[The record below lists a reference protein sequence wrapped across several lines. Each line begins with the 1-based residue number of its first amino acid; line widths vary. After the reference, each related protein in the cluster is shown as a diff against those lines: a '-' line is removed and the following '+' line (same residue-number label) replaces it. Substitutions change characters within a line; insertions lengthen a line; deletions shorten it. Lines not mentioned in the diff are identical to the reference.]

1 MNTVTTTNT
10 VTTNTVTTTNGV
22 AMNAAATE
30 AAAAANAAA
39 PNAATNAELLGKDH
53 RHLIHPLH
61 HTAGHADG
69 RVWVR
74 GEGSYLYDADGNR
87 FIDGLSC
94 LWNVSAGHG
103 RRELADAA
111 HKQMNELAFASS
123 YAGGSNRPAV
133 ELAERLAQIAYPNI
147 NNFYFTCG
155 GGESTDSNIKL
166 ARYYWKAKGKQDKV
180 KVIGRQ
186 WGYHGVTFGAMC
198 ATGIDAYKPDF
209 APLIPGFSH
218 IPAPDPYHYPA
229 ADGASQGVAAA
240 NELEKEILKQGADTV
255 AMFIAEPVQ
264 GAGGVIV
271 PPPDY
276 FPRIRE
282 ICDQYEV
289 LLVSDEVI
297 TGFGRTGKM
306 FGLQHYGVQPDLM
319 QFAKSIT
326 SGALP
331 LGGIGMSDAVARTIT
346 ASPKP
351 WMHAYTYSGHP
362 TACAVAHATLDII
375 ENEDLPG
382 QAAAKGEVF
391 LRNLH
396 AALDDLPHVG
406 NVRGLGLMAG
416 VEIVA
421 DRDTKKWY
429 APDFALGAKLTR
441 ALLTRGLSTRVRSE
455 VICLAPPLTT
465 EPKILDQIVSTV
477 HDAVVEVTGA
487 N

>member
-1 MNTVTTTNT
+1 MK
-10 VTTNTVTTTNGV
+10 
-22 AMNAAATE
+22 APLSNAA
-30 AAAAANAAA
+30 
-39 PNAATNAELLGKDH
+39 LLEKDH
-53 RHLIHPLH
+53 HHLIHPLH
-61 HTAGHADG
+61 HTAGHADA
-69 RVWVR
+69 RVWMR
-74 GEGSYLYDADGNR
+74 GEGAYLYDADGKR

-103 RRELADAA
+103 RQELAEAA
-111 HKQMNELAFASS
+111 SHQMRALAFSSS
-123 YAGGSNRPAV
+123 YAGGSNQPAI
-133 ELAERLAQIAYPNI
+133 ELAERLAGITYPNI
-147 NNFYFTCG
+147 NHFYFTCS
-155 GGESTDSNIKL
+155 GGEATDSNIKL
-166 ARYYWKAKGKQDKV
+166 ARYYWKAKGKPNKH

-186 WGYHGVTFGAMC
+186 WGYHGVTFAAMC
-198 ATGIDAYKPDF
+198 ATGIPSYHADF

-218 IPAPDPYHYPA
+218 IPSPDPYHYPTPQ
-229 ADGASQGVAAA
+229 DGSSSGIAAA

-264 GAGGVIV
+264 GAGGVIP

-289 LLVSDEVI
+289 LLVADEVI

-306 FGLQHYGVQPDLM
+306 FGLEHYQVQPDLM

-331 LGGIGMSDAVARTIT
+331 LGGIGISDEISQTIT
-346 ASPKP
+346 ARPTP

-362 TACAVAHATLDII
+362 TSCAVALATLDII
-375 ENEDLPG
+375 QNENLIA
-382 QAAAKGEVF
+382 QAAAKGER
-391 LRNLH
+391 LLSRLH
-396 AALDDLPHVG
+396 QALDAHPHVG

-421 DRDTKKWY
+421 DQAAKRWFE
-429 APDFALGAKLTR
+429 ADFALGAKLTK
-441 ALLTRGLSTRVRSE
+441 ALLQRGLYTRVRSE

-465 EPKILDQIVSTV
+465 EQATLDEMVEIVR
-477 HDAVVEVTGA
+477 DAIVEVTGQ
-487 N
+487 

>member
-1 MNTVTTTNT
+1 
-10 VTTNTVTTTNGV
+10 
-22 AMNAAATE
+22 MNAPT
-30 AAAAANAAA
+30 NAALL
-39 PNAATNAELLGKDH
+39 ATDH

-61 HTAGHADG
+61 HTAGHANG
-69 RVWVR
+69 RIWVR

-103 RRELADAA
+103 RGELAEAA
-111 HKQMNELAFASS
+111 FAQMNALAFSSS
-123 YAGGSNRPAV
+123 YAGGSNRPAI
-133 ELAERLAQIAYPNI
+133 ELAERLSGIAYPRI

-166 ARYYWKAKGKQDKV
+166 ARYYWKAKGKPEKT

-198 ATGIDAYKPDF
+198 ATGISPYWSDF
-209 APLIPGFSH
+209 GPLIPGFSH

-229 ADGASQGVAAA
+229 PEDGYSQGIAAA

-306 FGLQHYGVQPDLM
+306 FALEHYGVQPDLI
-319 QFAKSIT
+319 QFAKSVT

-331 LGGIGMSDAVARTIT
+331 LGGIGLSDEIAETIT
-346 ASPKP
+346 SRATP

-362 TACAVAHATLDII
+362 TSCAVALATLDIV

-382 QAAAKGEVF
+382 QAATKGAAF
-391 LRNLH
+391 LRNLD
-396 AALDDLPHVG
+396 ARLSDLAHVG
-406 NVRGLGLMAG
+406 NVRGKGLMAG

-421 DRDTKKWY
+421 DKSTKEWY
-429 APDFALGAKLTR
+429 DAGFGLGAKLTK
-441 ALLTRGLSTRVRSE
+441 AMMARGLYTRVRSE

-465 EPKILDQIVSTV
+465 EQSTLDEMVEIVR
-477 HDAVVEVTGA
+477 DAVVEVTATDGG
-487 N
+487 

>member
-1 MNTVTTTNT
+1 
-10 VTTNTVTTTNGV
+10 
-22 AMNAAATE
+22 MNAPQS
-30 AAAAANAAA
+30 ANAA
-39 PNAATNAELLGKDH
+39 LLAKDH

-61 HTAGHADG
+61 HTAGHVDG
-69 RVWVR
+69 RIWVR
-74 GEGSYLYDADGNR
+74 GEGSYLYDADGNQ

-111 HKQMNELAFASS
+111 AAQMNALAFSSS
-123 YAGGSNRPAV
+123 YAGGSNRAAI
-133 ELAERLAQIAYPNI
+133 ELAERLAALAAPRI

-155 GGESTDSNIKL
+155 GGESTDSNIKV
-166 ARYYWKAKGKQDKV
+166 ARYYWKAQGKPEKL
-180 KVIGRQ
+180 KVIGRA
-186 WGYHGVTFGAMC
+186 WGYHGVTFGAMY
-198 ATGIDAYKPDF
+198 ATGIGAYWPDF
-209 APLIPGFSH
+209 GPMLPGFSH
-218 IPAPDPYHYPA
+218 IPSPDPYHYPA
-229 ADGASQGVAAA
+229 PEDGSSPGIAAA
-240 NELEKEILKQGADTV
+240 NELEREILKQGPETV

-271 PPPDY
+271 PPADY

-289 LLVSDEVI
+289 LLVADEVI

-306 FGLQHYGVQPDLM
+306 FGLEHYNVQPDLI

-331 LGGIGMSDAVARTIT
+331 LGGIGLSDEIAETIT
-346 ASPKP
+346 ASPRP

-362 TACAVAHATLDII
+362 TSCAVALATLDIV

-382 QAAAKGEVF
+382 QAATKGDVF
-391 LRNLH
+391 LRRLH
-396 AALDDLPHVG
+396 EALDDLPQVG

-416 VEIVA
+416 VEIVKDKASKEWFAA
-421 DRDTKKWY
+421 DHG
-429 APDFALGAKLTR
+429 LGAKLTK
-441 ALLTRGLSTRVRSE
+441 AMMKRGLYTRVRSE

-465 EPKILDQIVSTV
+465 DQSILDEMVEIVRDS
-477 HDAVVEVTGA
+477 VVEVTGG
-487 N
+487 

>member
-1 MNTVTTTNT
+1 
-10 VTTNTVTTTNGV
+10 
-22 AMNAAATE
+22 MNAPLS
-30 AAAAANAAA
+30 NAA
-39 PNAATNAELLGKDH
+39 LLAKDH

-69 RVWVR
+69 RIWVR

-103 RRELADAA
+103 RRALAEAA
-111 HKQMNELAFASS
+111 HQQMKELAFASS
-123 YAGGSNRPAV
+123 YAGGSNRPAI
-133 ELAERLAQIAYPNI
+133 ELAERLAAVTYPGI

-166 ARYYWKAKGKQDKV
+166 ARYYWKAKGRPDKV
-180 KVIGRQ
+180 KVIGRT

-198 ATGIDAYKPDF
+198 ATGISGYWPDF
-209 APLIPGFSH
+209 GPLIPGFSH
-218 IPAPDPYHYPA
+218 IPSPDPYHYPVP
-229 ADGASQGVAAA
+229 ADGSSQGVAAA
-240 NELEKEILKQGADTV
+240 DELEKEILKQGADTV

-271 PPPDY
+271 AQPDY
-276 FPRIRE
+276 FKRIRE
-282 ICDQYEV
+282 ICDRYEV
-289 LLVSDEVI
+289 LLVADEVI

-306 FGLQHYGVQPDLM
+306 FGLEHYGVQPDLM

-331 LGGIGMSDAVARTIT
+331 LGGIGMSDEVAETIT
-346 ASPKP
+346 SRSKP

-362 TACAVAHATLDII
+362 TSCAVALATLDII

-391 LRNLH
+391 LQKLH
-396 AALDDLPHVG
+396 AELHPLPHVG
-406 NVRGLGLMAG
+406 HVRGLGLMAG

-421 DRDTKKWY
+421 DRSTKKWFD
-429 APDFALGAKLTR
+429 ADFGLGAKLTK
-441 ALLTRGLSTRVRSE
+441 ALIERGLYTRVRSE

-465 EPKILDQIVSTV
+465 EPSTLDEIVSIV
-477 HDAVVEVTGA
+477 RDAVVEVTG